1 MSTVILGDFDI
12 AQLVLY
18 LFWLFFIGLVIYLQK
33 ENMREGYPLESE
45 ITGKPI
51 MVGPFMPL
59 PKAKTFKLPH
69 GHGDVSDAQH
79 RQGRGR
85 DRAPEEPRD
94 APDRAVVRL
103 ALRADRRPDGRRRRP
118 GRLCAARGHP
128 RAQHRGRPRIVPLR
142 AYNDWSIAEED
153 SDIRGWPVRG
163 CDGKEAGTVKDLW
176 VDRSDSLFR
185 YIEIDLGER
194 SVLCPFFAARVEI
207 QGKLSASTRS
217 PRRSSPRAGPR
228 DERQITLLEEE
239 KVQAYYAGGKLYGSP
254 SARSRCCERA

>member
-1 MSTVILGDFDI
+1 MSTVILDDFDI

-45 ITGKPI
+45 ISGKPI

-59 PKAKTFKLPH
+59 PKAKTFRLPH
-69 GHGDVSDAQH
+69 GHGDVQMPNIAKEEAEIE
-79 RQGRGR
+79 RQKSLAMRPT
-85 DRAPEEPRD
+85 APWSGSPFEPTGNPMID
-94 APDRAVVRL
+94 GVGPAAY
-103 ALRADRRPDGRRRRP
+103 ALREDIVELNIEGD
-118 GRLCAARGHP
+118 
-128 RAQHRGRPRIVPLR
+128 PRIVPLR

-163 CDGKEAGTVKDLW
+163 CDGKEAGTVTDLW

-207 QGKLSASTRS
+207 QGKYISVDSIAAAQFADVPGRVDDTT
-217 PRRSSPRAGPR
+217 
-228 DERQITLLEEE
+228 ITKLEEE
-239 KVQAYYAGGKLYGSP
+239 KVMAYYAGGKLYGSP
-254 SARSRCCERA
+254 ERVEPLL